1 MNESR
6 ATEQVKAIG
15 QSAEVK
21 TVYRVLSARVAIFS
35 GVLAVGTGI
44 YQIWRGQ
51 HGGVLQGNT
60 FYWDWVKVLIAVAAF
75 GVVLLWS
82 KTKGTGNPFWST
94 GMRRVVLAFTPA
106 MLAGAVVSYE
116 MVSGYDEYEL
126 CALIWVLFYGVALL
140 AVRQVVPRALRG
152 PGWIFLISGLVI
164 TLVWRRYGAALAPQL
179 GVGEAE
185 TAAAIMVVTFGLLH
199 LLHGAFV
206 LLGKGSDDK
215 VYSRQ

>member
-6 ATEQVKAIG
+6 ATGQVKAIG
-15 QSAEVK
+15 QSAESMAA
-21 TVYRVLSARVAIFS
+21 YRVLSARVAIFS

-51 HGGVLQGNT
+51 HGGVLLGNT
-60 FYWDWVKVLIAVAAF
+60 FYWDWVKVLLAVAAF
-75 GVVLLWS
+75 AVVLLWM
-82 KTKGTGNPFWST
+82 KAKGDGKPFCST
-94 GMRRVVLAFTPA
+94 GMRRVVLAFSPA

-126 CALIWVLFYGVALL
+126 CVLSWVLFYGVALL
-140 AVRQVVPRALRG
+140 AVGQVVPRPLRG
-152 PGWIFLISGLVI
+152 PGWNFFITGLVI

-199 LLHGAFV
+199 LVHGMRCF
-206 LLGKGSDDK
+206 L
-215 VYSRQ
+215 RQEQ